1 MPAIPTTTLH
11 SGDEMP
17 MLGAGTYRLDGDDV
31 RTAVGSALEAGY
43 AHVDT
48 AEGYQNEA
56 AIGDVLADYDREDY
70 WLTSK
75 VLPSNLHYESV
86 LEACEASL
94 ERLGTDYLDL
104 YLVHWPNPTI
114 SLRETLQ
121 AMARLHE
128 EGLVRNVGV
137 SNFSVYQLRF
147 ARRITDVPI
156 AVNQVEQHP
165 WWPQGDL
172 RAYCEDHDVAVTA
185 AAPLARTA
193 VLEDET
199 VRAVA
204 EEYHRTPAQVVLRWQ
219 LQHGLVTIPRSS
231 SPEHIRE
238 NLDVLDWSLDEDAMA
253 RLDAIEEREQVYM
266 IDLEDEIYGI
276 PR

>member
-1 MPAIPTTTLH
+1 MPAIPTTTLP

-31 RTAVGSALEAGY
+31 RTAVGTALEAGY

-48 AEGYQNEA
+48 AEGYRNEA
-56 AIGDVLADYDREDY
+56 AIGEVLADYDREDY

-104 YLVHWPNPTI
+104 SLVHWPNPTI

-121 AMARLHE
+121 AMARLHD

-147 ARRITDVPI
+147 ARRVSDVPI

-165 WWPQGDL
+165 WWPQRDV
-172 RAYCEDHDVAVTA
+172 RAYCEEHDIAVTA

-193 VLEDET
+193 VLGDET

-204 EEYHRTPAQVVLRWQ
+204 EAYDRTPAQVVLRWQ

-231 SPEHIRE
+231 SPDHIRE

-266 IDLEDEIYGI
+266 IDLEDEVYGI

>member
-1 MPAIPTTTLH
+1 MPSIPTTTLP

-31 RTAVGSALEAGY
+31 RTAVGTALEAGY

-48 AEGYQNEA
+48 AEGYRNEA
-56 AIGDVLADYDREDY
+56 AIGEVLADYDREDY

-104 YLVHWPNPTI
+104 SLVHWPNPTI

-121 AMARLHE
+121 AMARLHD

-147 ARRITDVPI
+147 ARRVSDVPI

-165 WWPQGDL
+165 WWPQRDV
-172 RAYCEDHDVAVTA
+172 RAYCEEHDIAVTA

-193 VLEDET
+193 VLGDET

-204 EEYHRTPAQVVLRWQ
+204 EAYDRTPAQVVLRWQ

-231 SPEHIRE
+231 SPDHIRE
-238 NLDVLDWSLDEDAMA
+238 NLDLLDWSLDEDAMA

-266 IDLEDEIYGI
+266 IDLEDEVYGI

>member
-1 MPAIPTTTLH
+1 MPSIPTTTLP

-31 RTAVGSALEAGY
+31 RTAVGTALEAGY

-48 AEGYQNEA
+48 AEGYRNEA
-56 AIGDVLADYDREDY
+56 AIGEVLADYDREDY

-121 AMARLHE
+121 AMARLHD

-147 ARRITDVPI
+147 ARRVSDVPI

-165 WWPQGDL
+165 WWPQRDV
-172 RAYCEDHDVAVTA
+172 RAYCEEHDIAVTA

-204 EEYHRTPAQVVLRWQ
+204 EAYDRTPAQVVLRWQ

-231 SPEHIRE
+231 SPDHIRE